1 MGIDFCSFTSQ
12 VDLVGFVRCV
22 KVLFRVKGGGGRLFY
37 QGRWNQGDRGAFAPP
52 HLSILAGLE
61 ANPVC
66 FMNRPFITH
75 CPSRFSN
82 LLPVLRDKRE
92 LVVGLEEH
100 KSPLRIMI
108 MD

>member
-37 QGRWNQGDRGAFAPP
+37 QSRWNQERQGGICPSP
-52 HLSILAGLE
+52 HFDFGQVRRKTCSI
-61 ANPVC
+61 NTSV
-66 FMNRPFITH
+66 ITD

-82 LLPVLRDKRE
+82 LPPALRDRRE